1 MKKKADNKKITVKK
15 IKSVAKGAAKNTG
28 KFMKK
33 ASKVAVKEAGQ
44 VAKSIKKEWVKSAPQ
59 REVYKKE
66 LKDAAKKAGAKGFA
80 LLKSGLKNSLKIGGD
95 VADIIKKDIKEI
107 RSKKNGTDQK

>member
-1 MKKKADNKKITVKK
+1 MKKANNKKVTMKK
-15 IKSVAKGAAKNTG
+15 IESAAKGAAKKTG

-33 ASKVAVKEAGQ
+33 AGRVAVKEAGQ
-44 VAKSIKKEWVKSAPQ
+44 MAKSIKKEWVKSAPQ

-66 LKDAAKKAGAKGFA
+66 LKEAAKKAGSKGLE

-95 VADIIKKDIKEI
+95 VAEVIKKDITEI
-107 RSKKNGTDQK
+107 RNKDNNKKQS